1 MGFIAVRNLV
11 LVPLFLMTLFLM
23 IGFLMALN
31 GCSQASS
38 TAEPANVQANGQPAN
53 GQPANGQP
61 GAQLDTKETPVTIS
75 KITPILLGTDLQACA
90 DFWKDFGF
98 EVAISVPF
106 DEKLAFIS
114 LQRGPMEIMYQSFAF
129 SEATNPVGIEGV
141 HRSILYLE
149 TPSLDDIIPVAS
161 KYEIAIAEHTTP
173 HGSREIYV
181 RDPAGNLIGFAQHG
195 A

>member
-11 LVPLFLMTLFLM
+11 LVPLVLVPLFLM

-38 TAEPANVQANGQPAN
+38 TSEPANAQAN